1 MSNDPK
7 DIKIDFSKL
16 RPAQP
21 KPSVNVAV
29 KAPNIPVNTT
39 TTMIT
44 SCTEGAEFK
53 NPKNR

>member
-29 KAPNIPVNTT
+29 KAPNIPVSTT

>member
-1 MSNDPK
+1 MINDPK
-7 DIKIDFSKL
+7 DIKIDLSKL

-21 KPSVNVAV
+21 KPSVNAAL
-29 KAPNIPVNTT
+29 KAPNIPASTI

-44 SCTEGAEFK
+44 SCTEDVEFK

>member
-7 DIKIDFSKL
+7 DIKIDLSKL

-21 KPSVNVAV
+21 KTSVNAALKV
-29 KAPNIPVNTT
+29 PNIPASTI

>member
-16 RPAQP
+16 RAAQP
-21 KPSVNVAV
+21 KPSVNASL
-29 KAPNIPVNTT
+29 KKPNIPASTI
-39 TTMIT
+39 TTMII